1 MVYAGCKLLLASL
14 LMSAIFLIA
23 GCGGGAGSGAPNASL
38 ALSLSSSE
46 IASGTAVS
54 ATITLTAQTT
64 GAALNGIRV
73 RAVSSDS
80 TVAETVEGYT
90 NSSGIAVLSVP
101 TKWIASDKT
110 ITLRAES
117 DGITPSAN
125 LTLKVLAPKLTCSIP
140 LEITPPT
147 WNNNYAFIGKTIVA
161 NYQLKFVDGSG
172 NPIPNQSIS
181 LYIDSLTNKDANDQI
196 VYTPVQGSMII
207 APPGVFTGTTDSSGI
222 IIIPMYIQMA
232 MAQPA
237 PCSTDAT
244 TGLLKCTGKT
254 LSIMTANW
262 RAVTLFAGQTIT
274 TTGSSLITF
283 TNTGI

>member
-1 MVYAGCKLLLASL
+1 MLKTGWNLLITGVLLAAVAL
-14 LMSAIFLIA
+14 LSA
-23 GCGGGAGSGAPNASL
+23 CGGGAGSGAPNANL
-38 ALSLSSSE
+38 DLSLNSSE
-46 IASGTAVS
+46 IASGSAIS

-73 RAVSSDS
+73 RVVSSDT
-80 TVAETVEGYT
+80 TVAESVEGYT
-90 NSSGIAVLSVP
+90 NSAGIAVLGVP

-117 DGITPSAN
+117 DGITSSAN
-125 LTLKVLAPKLTCSIP
+125 FALKVLAPKLTCSIP
-140 LEITPPT
+140 LEISPPT
-147 WNNNYAFIGKTIVA
+147 WNNNYAFIGKTIVS

-172 NPIPNQSIS
+172 NPIPNQSVS
-181 LYIDSLTNKDANDQI
+181 LYIDSLTNKDVNDQI

-237 PCSTDAT
+237 PCATDAT
-244 TGLLKCTGKT
+244 TGVLKCTGKA

-262 RAVTLFAGQTIT
+262 RAVAQFGGHTIT

-283 TNTGI
+283 TNTGV